1 MNEGQ
6 SQTQGEATTPQPN
19 TPDTDPIVETPVLN
33 AVCESENRVMGDV
46 RQGIAERV
54 RYNIRRRR
62 TKDAVAARVSENA
75 VRPFMDA
82 VEGELSDRIKRNIRN
97 GLDR

>member
-6 SQTQGEATTPQPN
+6 SQTQGGPTAS
-19 TPDTDPIVETPVLN
+19 DTEPIVGTPILN

-46 RQGIAERV
+46 RQGVAERV

-62 TKDAVAARVSENA
+62 TKDAVAARMSENA

-82 VEGELSDRIKRNIRN
+82 VEGELSDRIKRNIKN